1 MKQYLVKLKSN
12 TLAQRVLR
20 AILFGAGG
28 AIVAKGILI
37 VFNIIIARILNTTEY
52 GIYSIVNNTVQ
63 TFTIFAGAGLGS
75 TLSRYVALYRNKDKK
90 LAGIIIKT
98 LLVFNI
104 IISIIVSLVMFF
116 AASWISALISEE
128 IDISH
133 YLRITSLTIFFTSVA
148 LILQGI
154 LQGFE
159 KYNKI
164 AIYQLASSIAM
175 LIIGVII
182 TYYFK
187 TVGAII
193 ALLILN
199 LLMTILFF
207 IVLKNILVR
216 RRIKLKFCVNDT
228 VKEAIKNVAIP
239 ALLSSIFVVPIV
251 WITNSIFTKSN
262 SYEEFAAFSVCL
274 QWFTILNYI
283 PQQLGQVRPI
293 YTQLFDEN
301 KMVEFKKISYK
312 MILFSALFTF
322 IMSTLLGIF
331 SGLLLKM
338 YGDYYTDYSL
348 PFIVMLIAAV
358 MYSIQSQFGSIF
370 YAIGRIW
377 LSFIL
382 NVVWAIIFIVCF
394 FILQENGAIGYALAY
409 LISYLL
415 YSAISFIF
423 FRITVKRKKLS
434 GDTLQ

>member
-1 MKQYLVKLKSN
+1 MKQYLVKLKGN
-12 TLAQRVLR
+12 TLVQRVLR
-20 AILFGAGG
+20 AIIFGAGG

-37 VFNIIIARILNTTEY
+37 IFNIILARILNTTEY
-52 GIYSIVNNTVQ
+52 GVYSIVNNTVQ

-98 LLVFNI
+98 LLVFNVF
-104 IISIIVSLVMFF
+104 ISIAVSLVMFF

-128 IDISH
+128 VDISN

-148 LILQGI
+148 LILQGT

-164 AIYQLASSIAM
+164 ATYQLVSSVAM
-175 LIIGVII
+175 LVIGVII
-182 TYYFK
+182 AYHFK

-193 ALLILN
+193 ALLIQN
-199 LLMTILFF
+199 LLMAILFF
-207 IVLKNILVR
+207 MVLKNVLIKK
-216 RRIKLKFCVNDT
+216 RIKLKFCINGT
-228 VKEAIKNVAIP
+228 VKEAIRNVAIP

-251 WITNSIFTKSN
+251 WVTNSIFTKSN